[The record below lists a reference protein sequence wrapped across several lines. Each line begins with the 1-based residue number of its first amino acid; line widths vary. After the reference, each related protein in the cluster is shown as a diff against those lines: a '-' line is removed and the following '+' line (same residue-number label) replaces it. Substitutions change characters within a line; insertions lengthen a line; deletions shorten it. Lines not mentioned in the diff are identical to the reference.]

1 MAFAV
6 NTTTLANHLK
16 TVYDSEFGLAPTE
29 ESVVAGYVSQPVGSQ
44 KIGNQLYMRH
54 IAAVVGGKWSAG
66 NPMLPASLNAS
77 TANAED
83 YKVTTLAYA
92 YANLELDEPAMTRI
106 VDDGN
111 FRTGLRK
118 QMMAAINVF
127 PDTDLFTLGASLSHT
142 QSVADLDDA
151 TVRAA
156 LGDLSTYAKG
166 KFRLGETPV
175 TMFIHPSEVQH
186 ALGVSTFKEYQIR
199 GTQGAATTG
208 QLNGFGI
215 TVKESGLVYTN
226 AGNKYNVLILP
237 EAWALGWNIKP
248 AFIPDQQDGLVTRFI
263 VRTEYGVCENWDEL
277 GVAVITT

>member
-44 KIGNQLYMRH
+44 KIGNQLYLRH
-54 IAAVVGGKWSAG
+54 IAAVVAGKYSG
-66 NPMLPASLNAS
+66 TSGLPANLSAS
-77 TANAED
+77 TANTED
-83 YKVTTLAYA
+83 YKVTTLSYT
-92 YANLELDEPAMTRI
+92 YANLEVDEPAMTRI

-118 QMMAAINVF
+118 QMMNAVNAQI
-127 PDTDLFTLGASLSHT
+127 DTDLFTLAASLSHT

-156 LGDLSTYAKG
+156 LGDLATYAKG

-199 GTQGAATTG
+199 GIQGAATTG

-226 AGNKYNVLILP
+226 AGNKYNALILP

-248 AFIPDQQDGLVTRFI
+248 SFLADQQDGIVTRFI
-263 VRTEYGVCENWDEL
+263 VRAEYGVCENWDEL